1 MFLGKCFRLS
11 TAAARDATLILLFGV
26 AACGHHD
33 SDPSAPASTAAA
45 GGDNA
50 VAASGADA
58 VAGEDAV
65 VNSATSR
72 FHVRLTHRAVRHRHA
87 GPR

>member
-1 MFLGKCFRLS
+1 MVLGKWFRLP
-11 TAAARDATLILLFGV
+11 AVAARAATLVLLFGV

-33 SDPSAPASTAAA
+33 SDPSASTAAA
-45 GGDNA
+45 GADNA
-50 VAASGADA
+50 VAASGSDV
-58 VAGEDAV
+58 VAGDDAV
-65 VNSATSR
+65 VKSATSR